1 MAKFCLMPDQMASV
15 KKALQENG
23 KNIIRMSK
31 DERVLVFNNAL
42 KNGEL
47 ATELNNRFQKAVES
61 QRKGALT
68 KWLKTYLEEDKKAT
82 PEQKDAIE
90 KSLIG
95 SAQKLAEKG
104 LLNEKVFDKFIEDAV
119 RVKLGIKVTAD
130 EVSEINKLVQKMNNV
145 QHDGDPNSQSTLE
158 YLQARRAVEEYI
170 SSRSQSPFFAQL
182 TGTVGRGNLLFSL
195 PSVVTNIVSNTS
207 MSITEKAKRIVQQN
221 LIKSY
226 LVNGRVYE
234 SGANPELVVQLMKDA
249 FNIFQKTEID
259 ITRIMSLAD
268 EALILGEKKGNSTN
282 RLFKFYE
289 DTIFKQGLGAPD
301 VLFSAY
307 NFASN
312 LNVTTT
318 IAARKALAGT
328 GATPTQIKEKAAE
341 LFKEATNLK
350 GTRSATAEM
359 LREGA
364 TYAAQ
369 YATYQNNDRA
379 LTQGLLKAREIIDD
393 IFPTLNLGTNFD
405 PFIKTPTNV
414 FMSAL
419 DYAGLTAPHA
429 LATLWTETKKA
440 DPDPKVIERA
450 SGTLIAAGIGQ
461 IVAMAIAGA
470 LDDDDYMPD
479 YVQASTKQREMQ
491 KLGNGVF
498 YGVRLGDK
506 WVSLVYFGGIG
517 LTIAAI
523 MQARQEMRKKDS
535 QTPEGAVVDTATGA
549 GKAIFAATSQLPLI
563 NHFFQTFEF
572 AKDEYNESGDEKL
585 APLARGFIDQIMAR
599 SIPAFIRTSI
609 ANSLDP
615 YQRQKDYALGPVDAI
630 EESFKANLPILRE
643 ELTPRYDSFGNEI
656 ESKSLLNTWLFGSRA
671 GQAMNDPVL
680 NEMSRLEDE
689 GVKTLITSQSLKPLK
704 EAKLQMGNRE
714 YQTYLSNVQ
723 KRVKTKLDAVIET
736 DKYEKASDENKAIL
750 LKNVREEA
758 IKEVSREMGYER
770 FIKGWNPATPK
781 LK

>member
-68 KWLKTYLEEDKKAT
+68 KWLKTYLEEDKKLK

-90 KSLIG
+90 KSIIG

-119 RVKLGIKVTAD
+119 RAKLGIKVTAD
-130 EVSEINKLVQKMNNV
+130 EVSQINKLVEKMNNV
-145 QHDGDPNSQSTLE
+145 KHDGDPNSEGTME
-158 YLQARRAVEEYI
+158 YLKARKDVETYI

-182 TGTVGRGNLLFSL
+182 SGTVGRGNLLFSL
-195 PSVVTNIVSNTS
+195 PSIVTNIVSNTS
-207 MSITEKAKRIVQQN
+207 MSLTEKIKRIIQQN
-221 LIKSY
+221 IIKSY
-226 LVNGRVYE
+226 SINGRIYE
-234 SGANPELVVQLMKDA
+234 SGANPELVAQLMKDA
-249 FNIFQKTEID
+249 FNIFQKTQVD

-282 RLFKFYE
+282 RFFKFYE

-301 VLFSAY
+301 VLYSAY
-307 NFASN
+307 AFASN

-328 GATPTQIKEKAAE
+328 GATPQQVKEKAAE

-364 TYAAQ
+364 TYSAQ

-393 IFPTLNLGTNFD
+393 IFPSLNLGTNLD

-419 DYAGLTAPHA
+419 DYAGLTAPVA

-440 DPDPKVIERA
+440 EPDPRVIERA
-450 SGTLIAAGIGQ
+450 TGTLISAGIGQ
-461 IVAMAIAGA
+461 IIALAIAGA

-479 YVQASTKQREMQ
+479 YIQASTKQREMQ

-498 YGVRLGDK
+498 YGVRIGDK
-506 WVSLVYFGGIG
+506 WVSLVYFGGVG

-523 MQARQEMRKKDS
+523 MQARQEMRNKDS
-535 QTPEGAVVDTATGA
+535 QTTEGAIVDTATGA
-549 GKAIFAATSQLPLI
+549 GKAIFAATSQLPLL

-615 YQRQKDYALGPVDAI
+615 YQRQKDYTLGPADAI

-643 ELTPRYDSFGNEI
+643 DLTPRYDSFGNEI

-714 YQTYLSNVQ
+714 YQAYLSNVQ

-736 DKYEKASDENKAIL
+736 DKYQKASDENKAIL
-750 LKNVREEA
+750 LKNVRENA
-758 IKEVSREMGYER
+758 VKEVSREMGYEK
-770 FIKGWNPATPK
+770 FVKGWNPATPK